1 MSTNQQQVNL
11 TREEKDF
18 IQERIDK
25 VNEFEALIQEGSVNQ
40 NSAIQKIDQLLDEF
54 AQITDQ
60 ALERPAEVQK
70 ELDITELPRV
80 TASQASSN
88 DQHQLVKLTKQKAI
102 EKSLQSSTETPA
114 AVSNN
119 DELKQNYAW
128 EKIFKEEDSP

>member
-40 NSAIQKIDQLLDEF
+40 NSAIQKIDQLLDEV

-88 DQHQLVKLTKQKAI
+88 DQHQ
-102 EKSLQSSTETPA
+102 
-114 AVSNN
+114 
-119 DELKQNYAW
+119 
-128 EKIFKEEDSP
+128 